1 MALTKT
7 QNANHQY
14 FLENLEKWLKDL
26 AYQGKYVVIYEKEV
40 QQVQDDFTQAFQYAV
55 SHFPRE
61 EFIIQQVIAEDSIS
75 NFLSPAS

>member
-7 QNANHQY
+7 QDTNYQY
-14 FLENLEKWLKDL
+14 FLDNLDKWLKDL
-26 AYQGKYVVIYEKEV
+26 AYKGKHVVIYEQKV
-40 QQVQDDFTQAFQYAV
+40 QHIQDEFAQAFQYAV

-61 EFIIQQVIAEDSIS
+61 EFIIQQVVSEDSIN